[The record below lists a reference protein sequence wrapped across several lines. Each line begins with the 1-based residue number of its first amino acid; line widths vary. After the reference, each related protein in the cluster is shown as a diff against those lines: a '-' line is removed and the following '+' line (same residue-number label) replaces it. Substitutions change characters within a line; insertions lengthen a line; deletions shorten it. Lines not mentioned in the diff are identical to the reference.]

1 VSIAYRDNLVSSNPR
16 LRPHIQPNIDRLN
29 KEHLPKHLLKAGSV
43 LFRIHKNQ
51 DRQGNPRGAVFYSRD
66 NAEANVHSRFNDPKG
81 RILEQRNESY
91 GVMYAALDKL
101 VALRETVELTDSRL
115 VVIETLEQQCL
126 SRLYLRRDLIL
137 VDLSGAGLA
146 RIGADARLSTI
157 TNEEYQIPQAWSRA
171 FYEHSDQVD
180 GIYYRSRYD
189 PNGLCVALFD
199 RRMAQTDFWEKRV
212 TENNLLDPSFDNN
225 LQKFLAQYGYERD
238 DSENP

>member
-1 VSIAYRDNLVSSNPR
+1 MSSSPR
-16 LRPHIQPNIDRLN
+16 LSPHTQPNIDRLN

-43 LFRIHKNQ
+43 LFRIHKSQ
-51 DRQGNPRGAVFYSRD
+51 DRNGNLRAAIFYNRD
-66 NAEANVHSRFNDPKG
+66 NAEANVYGRFNDPQG
-81 RILEQRNESY
+81 RNPEQKSASY

-101 VALRETVELTDSRL
+101 VALRETIELTDLRMIM
-115 VVIETLEQQCL
+115 VETLEKQCL

-146 RIGADARLSTI
+146 RMGADARLSTI

-171 FYEHSDQVD
+171 FYEHPDQVD

-199 RRMAQTDFWEKRV
+199 RRMTQADFWEQRV
-212 TENNLLDPSFDNN
+212 TKNNLLDPSFVNN
-225 LQKFLAQYGYERD
+225 LLEFLAQYGYERD
-238 DSENP
+238 DNENPSM

>member
-1 VSIAYRDNLVSSNPR
+1 MSSNPR
-16 LRPHIQPNIDRLN
+16 LRAHAQPNIDRLN
-29 KEHLPKHLLKAGSV
+29 QAHLPKHLLKAGSV
-43 LFRIHKNQ
+43 LYRIHKNQ

-66 NAEANVHSRFNDPKG
+66 NAETNVYSRFNDPKG
-81 RILEQRNESY
+81 RIQEQKPESY

-115 VVIETLEQQCL
+115 VMVETLEQQCL

-137 VDLSGAGLA
+137 VDLSSAGLA
-146 RIGADARLSTI
+146 RIGADARMSTI

-171 FYEHSDQVD
+171 FYEHPDQVD

-199 RRMAQTDFWEKRV
+199 HRMAQADFWEQRV
-212 TENNLLDPSFDNN
+212 TENNLLDTSFTHN
-225 LQKFLAQYGYERD
+225 LRKFLAQYGYERD
-238 DSENP
+238 DSENPSM